1 MDGIPPA
8 LAPIA
13 PIFGLIYQTGVRLR
27 NHAYSSGLLR
37 TRRLERPVI
46 SIGNMTTGGTG
57 KTPFVIHL
65 AEILRNAGCDIAVL
79 TRGYGRMD
87 ADKTIILP
95 PGDGTIAN
103 AALIGDEPTLLR
115 RRLPYAWMGISAN
128 RFEAGNAILCE
139 APRTVF
145 ILDDGFQHRGLFRN
159 LDIVMIDASRP
170 LADERIIPCGALR
183 EPLTGLRRARM
194 VIINENSSSG
204 NADATEDGDNAP
216 PSTAMPVEKSLRK
229 LAPESV
235 IFHCIQR
242 IKYLIPFDR
251 WVCSQDQDEATSTT
265 VLPESVFLAAAIGNP
280 ERFKRDVR
288 QMGIAVVGSR
298 FFRDHDVI
306 GVSTWNTLAMEAQQ
320 ENAKA
325 IVITEK
331 DAVKISTPPDF
342 PLLVA
347 VQTTELREADRFR
360 EILRSCI

>member
-13 PIFGLIYQTGVRLR
+13 PIFGLIYQAGVSLR

-79 TRGYGRMD
+79 TRGYGRID
-87 ADKTIILP
+87 ADKAIILP

-103 AALIGDEPTLLR
+103 AALIGDEPALLR
-115 RRLPYAWMGISAN
+115 RRLPYAWMGVSAN
-128 RFEAGNAILCE
+128 RFEAGTTILRE

-145 ILDDGFQHRGLFRN
+145 LLDDGFQHRGLFRN

-183 EPLTGLRRARM
+183 EPLRGLRRARM
-194 VIINENSSSG
+194 VIINETSPRN
-204 NADATEDGDNAP
+204 NADAAEDDANT
-216 PSTAMPVEKSLRK
+216 SKIMERNLRK
-229 LAPESV
+229 LATEAV
-235 IFHCIQR
+235 FFRCVQR
-242 IKYLIPFDR
+242 IKCLIPFDQ
-251 WVCSQDQDEATSTT
+251 WLHAQEQDGAMPTT
-265 VLPESVFLAAAIGNP
+265 ASSKPVFLAAAIGNP
-280 ERFKRDVR
+280 ERFQRDVQ
-288 QMGIAVVGSR
+288 QMGIAVVGRR

-306 GVSTWNTLAMEAQQ
+306 SSSAWDALIAEAQQ
-320 ENAKA
+320 ENAAA
-325 IVITEK
+325 IVVTEK
-331 DAVKISTPPDF
+331 DAVKISAPPDF

-347 VQTTELREADRFR
+347 VQTTELKEAARFR